1 MTGAGAPGLAEVDVL
16 RGLLYAHDRA
26 NANTAALHQASA
38 TLDAVVET
46 LIAEGVLDPE
56 RLDERRRSAGERR
69 ERQFFERGM
78 AVALQEFDVSK
89 YDFDGGAEIDCDRR
103 IELCG
108 AACCRLPF
116 ALAREDI
123 EEGVLRWDLGRPY
136 MIAQGDDGC
145 CVHMDRTTHRCG
157 VYEQRPI
164 PCRGYDC
171 REDGR
176 IWLDFERRIVNPA
189 IHDPGWPASPRADHD
204 GEAERG

>member
-136 MIAQGDDGC
+136 MIAQGADGY

-189 IHDPGWPASPRADHD
+189 IHDPGWPAR
-204 GEAERG
+204 

>member
-1 MTGAGAPGLAEVDVL
+1 MTGAGAPGLADVDVL

-46 LIAEGVLDPE
+46 LIAEGVLDPD

-78 AVALQEFDVSK
+78 AVALQEFDASK
-89 YDFDGGAEIDCDRR
+89 YEFEGGAEIDCDSRL
-103 IELCG
+103 ELCG

-136 MIAQGDDGC
+136 MIAQRHDGC
-145 CVHMDRTTHRCG
+145 CVHMDRATHRCG

-176 IWLDFERRIVNPA
+176 IWLDFERRVVNPA
-189 IHDPGWPASPRADHD
+189 IHDPGWPASLQAEPD
-204 GEAERG
+204 GEPERG